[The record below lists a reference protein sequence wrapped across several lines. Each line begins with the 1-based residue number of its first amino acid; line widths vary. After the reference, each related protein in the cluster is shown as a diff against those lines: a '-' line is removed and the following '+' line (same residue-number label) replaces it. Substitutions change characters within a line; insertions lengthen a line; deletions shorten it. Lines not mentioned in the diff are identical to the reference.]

1 MWPEILTWDNEQEQ
15 HQLKWSEWNLNPQ
28 SPDFKSGTLT
38 TWPHCLHNNLIAGT
52 LISLLFVPTGIK
64 ELKEKRVV
72 IDLYFVHL

>member
-52 LISLLFVPTGIK
+52 LISLLFVQTGIK